1 MRPGR
6 FATVDL
12 VASSRTIR
20 ERLLQVVAGSPLYR
34 E

>member
-12 VASSRTIR
+12 SAPSQEVR
-20 ERLLQVVAGSPLYR
+20 ERLLQVVAGSPLDR